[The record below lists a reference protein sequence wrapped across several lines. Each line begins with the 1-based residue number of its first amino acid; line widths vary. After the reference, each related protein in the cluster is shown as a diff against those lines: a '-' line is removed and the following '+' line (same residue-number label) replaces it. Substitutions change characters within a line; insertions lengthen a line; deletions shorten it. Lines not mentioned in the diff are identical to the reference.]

1 MQNKLV
7 SILINN
13 YNYAQFLGQA
23 IESALNQTYK
33 NVEVIVVDD
42 GSMDNSREIISSF
55 SDRIKAIYKKNGG
68 QASAFNTGFAA
79 SNGEFIFLL
88 DADDLFDIQ
97 KIEKSIRF
105 FECNDEI
112 GWIFHRI
119 KYVDSQLNEMDKL
132 NVYNQCMCEFDL
144 VDVRETL
151 KKGNKFEFILPAT
164 SGLGFKRQTLKS
176 ILPMPENIKITSD
189 NYVKFAALSLSKG
202 ILLHKYLAF
211 QRIHQSNL
219 FTFRDDVQTKASEI
233 GLMTGYYLREQF
245 PTIALFA
252 DKVFA
257 RGLGELIAVVGW
269 KKTFAIPEAS
279 QYLQRFWSVPDR
291 FKYLPRVGFHFLRSQ
306 LAKLKN
312 K

>member
-1 MQNKLV
+1 MQDELV

-42 GSMDNSREIISSF
+42 GSTDNSREIISSYG
-55 SDRIKAIYKKNGG
+55 DRIKSIYKKNGG
-68 QASAFNTGFAA
+68 QASAFNAGFAA

-97 KIEKSIRF
+97 KIEKLIKFS
-105 FECNDEI
+105 EYNDEI

-132 NVYNQCMCEFDL
+132 NIYNQCIGEFDL
-144 VDVRETL
+144 IDVQELL
-151 KKGNKFEFILPAT
+151 KKGDKFEFILPAT
-164 SGLGFKRQTLKS
+164 SGLGFKRQILKS

-189 NYVKFAALSLSKG
+189 NYVKFVALSLSFG
-202 ILLHKYLAF
+202 ILSSECLAF

-219 FTFRDDVQTKASEI
+219 FTFRDDVQVKASEV

-245 PTIALFA
+245 PAIALFA

-257 RGLGELIAVVGW
+257 KGLGELIALIGW
-269 KKTFAIPEAS
+269 KKTFVIPEAT
-279 QYLQRFWSVPDR
+279 QYLQRFWSAPDF

>member
-1 MQNKLV
+1 MNHQNKLA

-13 YNYAQFLGQA
+13 YNYSQFIREA

-42 GSMDNSREIISSF
+42 GSTDNSREIISSF

-68 QASAFNTGFAA
+68 QASAFNAGFIA
-79 SNGEFIFLL
+79 SQGEFIFIL
-88 DADDLFDIQ
+88 DADDLFKPDKIKNAIQIFQDNPEINWLFHELTYIDQIGNIIDINRESALEDSLLIDLQ
-97 KIEKSIRF
+97 EIMKQGKKFNYSIPCGLCFTR
-105 FECNDEI
+105 DL
-112 GWIFHRI
+112 
-119 KYVDSQLNEMDKL
+119 LNK
-132 NVYNQCMCEFDL
+132 
-144 VDVRETL
+144 T
-151 KKGNKFEFILPAT
+151 
-164 SGLGFKRQTLKS
+164 
-176 ILPMPENIKITSD
+176 LPMPQANNIVLSD
-189 NYVKFAALSLSKG
+189 NYLKFAALSLSSG
-202 ILLHKYLAF
+202 ILSPECLAS

-219 FTFRDDVQTKASEI
+219 FTFRDDVQVKASEI

-279 QYLQRFWSVPDR
+279 QYLQKFWSVPDR